1 MDDVSRRRFMQ
12 IGTSTLAVA
21 ALAPSSLH
29 ATAEPSAQTLSSFV
43 PLPLGSIVPSGWLRD
58 QLRIQANGLTG
69 HLDEVWPDVGP
80 NSGWLGGKGESWE
93 RGPYFVDGLL
103 PLAWQLE
110 DATLKAK
117 ARRFIDWTLDHPQ
130 PSGMIGPASN
140 DDWWPRMVMVK
151 VLAQFYELTSD
162 PRVVPVMTRYF
173 HYQLATL
180 PAHPLVDWGK
190 YRWQDQVLI
199 VQWLHKRTNDPK
211 LLQLEALLQE
221 QGIDWVAS
229 FRDFKYTVPT
239 TLAFLDS
246 TSASGNKPDGMM
258 THGVNNGQA
267 IKTAAVRYSR
277 TKSPEEWENYQR
289 QIDMLDR
296 YHGMPNGMFSCDE
309 HLGGLDPSHG
319 TELCTVVET
328 MFSME
333 VALAAFGQA
342 SIADRIEKIAF
353 NALPGTFTDNMWA
366 HQYDQQSNQVQVSLN
381 SKPWTTNG
389 PESNLYGLAPH
400 FGCCT
405 ANYHQGW
412 PKFNSSLWMH
422 SSDGGLVATLYAP
435 CEVSTT
441 VAGQAVHVK
450 VETEYP
456 FRESI
461 RIHVTPK
468 EALSFPIR
476 FRIPEWTEE
485 AVIRVNGTV
494 VPDALIAGSFAKI
507 ERKWHPGD
515 LVEIRFP
522 MKPRV
527 NRGFSRSISL
537 LRGPLIFSF
546 DPGESWVKLVDRGPA
561 SDWQVFPTSAWNH
574 ALSVDETSAPE
585 VEVIESPVG
594 SIPFAASGTSVRLR
608 VKARQLKGWRSVDGV
623 AQPVPVASRS
633 TTGNETL
640 VDLIPYGAA
649 KLRITAF
656 PGIES

>member
-1 MDDVSRRRFMQ
+1 MNDASRRKFMQ
-12 IGTSTLAVA
+12 IGASTIFVA
-21 ALAPSSLH
+21 AFGSSPLR
-29 ATAEPSAQTLSSFV
+29 AIIAPSAQQLSSFI

-58 QLRIQANGLTG
+58 QLLIQANGLTG
-69 HLDEVWPDVGP
+69 HLDEVWPDVGL
-80 NSGWLGGKGESWE
+80 NSGWLGGDGESWE

-110 DATLKAK
+110 DAKLKAK
-117 ARRFIDWTLDHPQ
+117 AQRFIDWTLDHQQ

-140 DDWWPRMVMVK
+140 NDWWPRMVMVK

-162 PRVVPVMTRYF
+162 PRVLPVMTRYF
-173 HYQLATL
+173 HYQLDRL
-180 PAHPLVDWGK
+180 PGRPLVDWGR

-199 VQWLHKRTNDPK
+199 VQWLYQRTNDPK
-211 LLQLEALLQE
+211 LLQLEALLQD

-229 FRDFKYTVPT
+229 FRDFKYTAPT
-239 TLAFLDS
+239 TLSFIDY

-267 IKTAAVRYSR
+267 IKTAAVRYLK
-277 TKSPEEWENYQR
+277 TKNPEEWDNYQR
-289 QIDMLDR
+289 QIAMLDR

-309 HLGGLDPSHG
+309 HLAGLDPSHG

-342 SIADRIEKIAF
+342 SIGDRIEKIAF

-366 HQYDQQSNQVQVSLN
+366 HQYDQQPNQVQVSLN

-422 SSDGGLVATLYAP
+422 SSDGGLVAALYAP

-441 VAGQAVHVK
+441 VANQAVHVK
-450 VETEYP
+450 IETEYP

-468 EALSFPIR
+468 VGLNFPIR
-476 FRIPEWTEE
+476 FRVPEWTERAE
-485 AVIRVNGTV
+485 IKVNGMV
-494 VPDALIAGSFAKI
+494 IPDAPISGSFAKV
-507 ERKWHPGD
+507 ERTWHPGD
-515 LVEIRFP
+515 LVEICFP
-522 MKPRV
+522 MKPHV
-527 NRGFSRSISL
+527 NRGFNQSISL
-537 LRGPLIFSF
+537 ARGPLIFSF
-546 DPGESWVKLVDRGPA
+546 DPGGSWVKLVDRGPA
-561 SDWQVFPTSAWNH
+561 SDWQVFPASPWNY
-574 ALSVDETSAPE
+574 ALLVDETSAPDI
-585 VEVIESPVG
+585 EVIQSPLG
-594 SIPFAASGTSVRLR
+594 PIPFAAVGTSVRLR
-608 VKARQLKGWRSVDGV
+608 VKARQLKEWRSIDGV
-623 AQPVPVASRS
+623 AQPVPAATQPSAGDDTV
-633 TTGNETL
+633 

-656 PGIES
+656 PGGLG